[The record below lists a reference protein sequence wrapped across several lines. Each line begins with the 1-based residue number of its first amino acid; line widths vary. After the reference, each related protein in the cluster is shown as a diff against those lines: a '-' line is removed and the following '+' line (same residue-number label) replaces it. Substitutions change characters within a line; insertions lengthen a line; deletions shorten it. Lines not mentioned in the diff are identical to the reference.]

1 MSQRRKVAKS
11 ASKSLSVLKFLVQ
24 GQNFFILTL
33 FIFQQNNMKIMKK
46 LFVIACLFFAF
57 YFKADACTGISM
69 FSANGSYFQARTI
82 EWAGSN
88 LNSVYVV
95 VPRDFSQTS
104 YTPKGKNGM
113 TFKSRFGYVGL
124 SVQEK
129 EFVAEGLNEAG
140 LSAGLFYYPNY
151 GSYLLYDEKYN
162 STTISDLQF
171 VSWLLSQFASVEEVK
186 ANINKVRVVSLMG
199 GDGKESAIHWRV
211 GDSSGK
217 QIVIE
222 IEEGVPHIYDN
233 TVGVITNAPGF
244 QWHLTNLSN
253 YINLTPVNPPA
264 QEMYEFK
271 VNPIGHGN
279 GFLGLPGDFTPP
291 SRFVRAAFFKATA
304 PTLATPKET
313 MLQCFHILNNF
324 DIPIGMNFPKN
335 EIPDM
340 PSATQ
345 WTSVIDLTNKEVYYK
360 TFYNNAIRK
369 IDLKEIDFSKVE
381 YQYHALDNKGSQE
394 VEIVKIG

>member
-1 MSQRRKVAKS
+1 
-11 ASKSLSVLKFLVQ
+11 
-24 GQNFFILTL
+24 
-33 FIFQQNNMKIMKK
+33 MKK
-46 LFVIACLFFAF
+46 LLIIAFLFFAWQ
-57 YFKADACTGISM
+57 FKAEACTGISM

-95 VPRDFSQTS
+95 VPRNFSQTS
-104 YTPKGKNGM
+104 FTPQGKNGM
-113 TFKSRFGYVGL
+113 TFKSKYGYVGL
-124 SVQEK
+124 AVQEK

-140 LSAGLFYYPNY
+140 LSAGLFYFPYF
-151 GSYLLYDEKYN
+151 GSYQLYDEKYN
-162 STTISDLQF
+162 ATTIADLQL
-171 VSWLLSQFASVEEVK
+171 VSWILSQFATVDEVRT
-186 ANINKVRVVSLMG
+186 NINKVRVVSLMG
-199 GDGKESAIHWRV
+199 GDGTSDAIHWRV

-222 IEEGVPHIYDN
+222 IEEGVAHVYDN
-233 TVGVITNAPGF
+233 PIGVITNAPGF

-253 YINLTPVNPPA
+253 YINLTPLNPPA
-264 QEMYEFK
+264 KEMYEFK

-291 SRFVRAAFFKATA
+291 SRFVRAAFFKSTA
-304 PTLATPKET
+304 PILATPRET

-335 EIPDM
+335 EIPDL

-369 IDLKEIDFSKVE
+369 IDLKEIDFATVE
-381 YQYHALDNKGSQE
+381 YQYHVLDEKDSQE
-394 VEIVKIG
+394 IESLTF

>member
-1 MSQRRKVAKS
+1 
-11 ASKSLSVLKFLVQ
+11 
-24 GQNFFILTL
+24 
-33 FIFQQNNMKIMKK
+33 MKK
-46 LFVIACLFFAF
+46 LFIIACLFFAF
-57 YFKADACTGISM
+57 YFKAEACTGISM

-95 VPRDFSQTS
+95 VPRNFSQTS
-104 YTPKGKNGM
+104 FTPKGKDGM
-113 TFKSRFGYVGL
+113 TFKSKYGYVGL
-124 SVQEK
+124 AVQEK
-129 EFVAEGLNEAG
+129 EFIAEGLNEAG
-140 LSAGLFYYPNY
+140 LSAGLFYYPNF
-151 GSYLLYDEKYN
+151 GSYQLYDEKYN
-162 STTISDLQF
+162 STTISDLQL
-171 VSWLLSQFASVEEVK
+171 VSWILSQFATVEEVE
-186 ANINKVRVVSLMG
+186 ANIDKVRIVSLMG
-199 GDGKESAIHWRV
+199 GDGKEAAIHWRV

-222 IEEGVPHIYDN
+222 IEKGVPHIYDN
-233 TVGVITNAPGF
+233 PIGVITNAPGF

-264 QEMYEFK
+264 KEMYEFK

-291 SRFVRAAFFKATA
+291 SRFVRAAFFKSTA
-304 PTLATPKET
+304 PILATPQET

-335 EIPDM
+335 EIPDL

-369 IDLKEIDFSKVE
+369 IDLKEIDFAKVE
-381 YQYHALDNKGSQE
+381 YQYHVLDEKDSQE
-394 VEIVKIG
+394 IESLTF

>member
-1 MSQRRKVAKS
+1 
-11 ASKSLSVLKFLVQ
+11 
-24 GQNFFILTL
+24 
-33 FIFQQNNMKIMKK
+33 MKIMKK

-199 GDGKESAIHWRV
+199 GDGKEAAIHWRV

-253 YINLTPVNPPA
+253 YVNLTAVNPKA
-264 QEMYEFK
+264 HDMYEQR
-271 VNPIGHGN
+271 VAPIGHGG

-324 DIPIGMNFPKN
+324 DVPIGMNFPKN
-335 EIPDM
+335 EIPDL

-369 IDLKEIDFSKVE
+369 IDLKEIDFATVE
-381 YQYHALDNKGSQE
+381 YQYHALDEKDSQE
-394 VEIVKIG
+394 IESLTF

>member
-1 MSQRRKVAKS
+1 M
-11 ASKSLSVLKFLVQ
+11 LKFLIQ
-24 GQNFFILTL
+24 EQNFFILPL
-33 FIFQQNNMKIMKK
+33 FIFQQNNIKIMKK

-199 GDGKESAIHWRV
+199 GDGSAAAIHWRV

-222 IEEGVPHIYDN
+222 IEQGVVHIYDN
-233 TVGVITNAPGF
+233 PVGVITNAPGF

-369 IDLKEIDFSKVE
+369 IDLKEIDFAAVE
-381 YQYHALDNKGSQE
+381 YQYHALDEKDSQE
-394 VEIVKIG
+394 IEALTF

>member
-1 MSQRRKVAKS
+1 
-11 ASKSLSVLKFLVQ
+11 
-24 GQNFFILTL
+24 
-33 FIFQQNNMKIMKK
+33 MKK

-199 GDGKESAIHWRV
+199 GDGSEAAIHWRV

-222 IEEGVPHIYDN
+222 IEKGVPHIYDN
-233 TVGVITNAPGF
+233 PIGVITNAPGF

-264 QEMYEFK
+264 KEMYEFK

-324 DIPIGMNFPKN
+324 DIPIGMNFPEN

-369 IDLKEIDFSKVE
+369 IDLKEIDFATVE
-381 YQYHALDNKGSQE
+381 YQYHALDEKDSQE
-394 VEIVKIG
+394 IEALTF

>member
-1 MSQRRKVAKS
+1 
-11 ASKSLSVLKFLVQ
+11 
-24 GQNFFILTL
+24 
-33 FIFQQNNMKIMKK
+33 MKK
-46 LFVIACLFFAF
+46 LLIIAFLFFAWQ
-57 YFKADACTGISM
+57 FKAEACTGISM

-95 VPRDFSQTS
+95 VPRNFSQTS
-104 YTPKGKNGM
+104 FTPQGKNGM
-113 TFKSRFGYVGL
+113 TFKSKYGYVGL
-124 SVQEK
+124 AVQEK

-140 LSAGLFYYPNY
+140 LSAGLFYFPYF
-151 GSYLLYDEKYN
+151 GSYQLYDEKYN
-162 STTISDLQF
+162 ATTIADLQL
-171 VSWLLSQFASVEEVK
+171 VSWILSQFATVDEVRT
-186 ANINKVRVVSLMG
+186 NINKVRVVSLMG
-199 GDGKESAIHWRV
+199 GDGTSDAIHWRV

-222 IEEGVPHIYDN
+222 IEEGVAHVYDN
-233 TVGVITNAPGF
+233 PIGVITNAPGF

-264 QEMYEFK
+264 KEMYEFK

-291 SRFVRAAFFKATA
+291 SRFVRAAFFKSTA
-304 PTLATPKET
+304 PILATPRET

-335 EIPDM
+335 EIPDL

-369 IDLKEIDFSKVE
+369 IDLKEIDFATVE
-381 YQYHALDNKGSQE
+381 YQYHVLDEKDSQE
-394 VEIVKIG
+394 IESLTF

>member
-1 MSQRRKVAKS
+1 
-11 ASKSLSVLKFLVQ
+11 
-24 GQNFFILTL
+24 
-33 FIFQQNNMKIMKK
+33 MKK
-46 LFVIACLFFAF
+46 LFVIAFLFFAF

-95 VPRDFSQTS
+95 VPRNYSQTS

-151 GSYLLYDEKYN
+151 GSYLLYDEDYN

-199 GDGKESAIHWRV
+199 GDGKEAAIHWRV

-233 TVGVITNAPGF
+233 PVGVITNAPGF

-324 DIPIGMNFPKN
+324 DIPIGMNFPEN

-345 WTSVIDLTNKEVYYK
+345 WTSVIDLTNKEVYFK

-381 YQYHALDNKGSQE
+381 YQYHALDEKDSQE
-394 VEIVKIG
+394 VKTVTIG